1 MSLRNHTFHLCPGLH
16 TAAKIAI
23 FSCVVRN
30 RKSDKIATNS
40 CDFSQFFV
48 IVIIAEIAKPQFFLG
63 TFLPPLP
70 LQFSNFTKNCDFS
83 NFSHFFEKLQ
93 KSQFL
98 LVILLPPLPLGFS
111 NFNQNYDRSNFSQ
124 FLLPLANLDISHTLL
139 CFVSK
144 IGFPTFWIRTQL
156 EFSGFIPNWN
166 QPRIM
171 NQCFFRERFEERNS
185 RLKSGQQNAKSP
197 TEDSQRGVK
206 FVLFR
211 GNPP

>member
-1 MSLRNHTFHLCPGLH
+1 MFHSVDQIDNHKESGDWFLSISDINQLISIDVYRCLSILIEYRNYR
-16 TAAKIAI
+16 
-23 FSCVVRN
+23 CV
-30 RKSDKIATNS
+30 TP
-40 CDFSQFFV
+40 C
-48 IVIIAEIAKPQFFLG
+48 
-63 TFLPPLP
+63 
-70 LQFSNFTKNCDFS
+70 
-83 NFSHFFEKLQ
+83 
-93 KSQFL
+93 
-98 LVILLPPLPLGFS
+98 PLPLGFS

-144 IGFPTFWIRTQL
+144 IGFPMFWIRTQL

-171 NQCFFRERFEERNS
+171 NQCFFRGRFEERNS